1 MNRMNNIRIG
11 RLPNLAF
18 SVVVICLAVPLSL
31 SASTLTPAYMVTSCT
46 TSSTPDTQTCS
57 QSSSGGTIFAN
68 ASLAALSA
76 SASVTFNSN
85 TTGEYGQAQDFY
97 WWELV
102 SPFAPDYTAV
112 PILFTASGSTSGS
125 GDYWSYASVDFG
137 PDAFVACSSSLA
149 YNCPNSQVLASF
161 GGTDRVLVS
170 PGVYQGVINAFAQV
184 GSNGGTASAFADP
197 FIEIDPAFLR
207 LNPGYSLAFSTGII
221 NAAPTD
227 GTVPPVP
234 EPASVILLGTGL
246 AGLIARRSRAR
257 LLGREGVT
265 VHPGSGP
272 A

>member
-18 SVVVICLAVPLSL
+18 SVVVLCLAVPLSL
-31 SASTLTPAYMVTSCT
+31 SASPLNAAYMVTSCT
-46 TSSTPDTQTCS
+46 TTSTPDTQTCS
-57 QSSSGGTIFAN
+57 QTPGGGTIFAN

-76 SASVTFNSN
+76 SASVTFNPNAS
-85 TTGEYGQAQDFY
+85 GEYGQAKVIY
-97 WWELV
+97 EWELV
-102 SPFAPDYTAV
+102 SPLPAPDFTGV

-125 GDYWSYASVDFG
+125 GDYWSWASVDFG
-137 PDAFVACSSSLA
+137 PDGFVACSSVSFAL
-149 YNCPNSQVLASF
+149 NCPGSSLASF

-170 PGVYQGVINAFAQV
+170 PGVYQAIINAFAQV
-184 GSNGGTASAFADP
+184 GFGGGTASAFADP

-221 NAAPTD
+221 NAAPND

-246 AGLIARRSRAR
+246 AGLIARRRRTAP
-257 LLGREGVT
+257 V
-265 VHPGSGP
+265 VH
-272 A
+272 